1 MKIKLLPCL
10 ALILSGIV
18 AGCAGVA
25 HREPYEP
32 LINAINNEDR
42 AALRRLAKPGMQ
54 ANRFI
59 SGWEKHPPEY
69 SPRVAKEAHVNKNA
83 IYPEDGRPC
92 ILYEFKFENNKDGSL
107 NPHLLQVFFREE
119 DGKSTLLDF
128 WSFGW

>member
-1 MKIKLLPCL
+1 MKPKLLLCL
-10 ALILSGIV
+10 ALVLSGMV

-32 LINAINNEDR
+32 LINAINHEDWT
-42 AALRRLAKPGMQ
+42 ALRRLVKPGMQ

-59 SGWEKHPPEY
+59 SGWEKYP
-69 SPRVAKEAHVNKNA
+69 PRVAKEARVNKNA

-92 ILYEFKFENNKDGSL
+92 TMYEFKFENNQDGSL
-107 NPHLLQVFFREE
+107 NPHLLQVFVREE
-119 DGKSTLLDF
+119 NGKSALLDF